1 MRVASALGGLDG
13 RCLRSLMHRQC
24 QLIHS
29 IGQLMLVLY
38 QLMLVVGQ
46 LRQGIFHPL
55 LRWCQL
61 GNSP

>member
-1 MRVASALGGLDG
+1 
-13 RCLRSLMHRQC
+13 MHRQC